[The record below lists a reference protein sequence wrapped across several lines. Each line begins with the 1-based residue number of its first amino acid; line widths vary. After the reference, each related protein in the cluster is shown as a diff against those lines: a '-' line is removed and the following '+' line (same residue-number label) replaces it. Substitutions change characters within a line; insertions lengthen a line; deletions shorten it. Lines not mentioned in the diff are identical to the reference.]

1 MSAKVKL
8 ISFISAFVLVLG
20 IMIIGVLSAEQVKVN
35 IGGSVSFNATNV
47 YARVSGD
54 ISGAGSGNKTF
65 STLTYSASET
75 TGDES
80 DWTNLALEFTE
91 TPNPIE
97 ITITVENLST
107 QRTLTVNLE
116 NTLKGEGLDI
126 AVTRDNGSYTSAAN
140 VELPVSTG
148 DGSSTTTFIL
158 TLTVANPN
166 EDLTDVNFGY
176 ILNLFDENYTPPPTP
191 ASSFT
196 FSYSD
201 TNNTASITKFV
212 GSETEV
218 IIPSTVE
225 NNGTTYKV
233 TEIADGTSSSG
244 AFYDSNITSVV
255 IPDTVTSIGDY
266 AFESC
271 DSLTSITIPSSV
283 TSIGE
288 NAFWYCN
295 SLTSIT
301 IPSSV
306 TSIGKAA
313 FNSCCALAEV
323 YNYSSLT
330 VTAGSSS
337 NGFLGYYAKVVYNA
351 RDLTGEKPETRITV
365 VGNVQYYNYGDDFIA
380 LAPAVARGTLTEVTL
395 DNRTTEI
402 NQDAFY
408 LCSSLTSV
416 NFGNNSQLTSIGE
429 NAFYYCNSLTSITIP
444 DTVTSIGDY
453 AFHNCSSLT
462 SIEVDQTNTTYSS
475 EDGVLFNK
483 AKTTLIQ
490 YPIGNT
496 RTSYIIPSSVTSIG
510 KSAFYYCNSLTS
522 ITIGKI
528 VTNIYY
534 NAFSNCCALAEV
546 YNYSPY
552 ITVTAGGSSSGQL
565 GRYAKVVYN
574 ADDLTGEKPETRI
587 KDNNGVRY
595 YDDGKNTVVA
605 LYPLSKDITTVS
617 LDSRTTEIQPVAF
630 KNCNSLTSIT
640 IPEGVTSIG
649 GSAFSECSNLAMVNF
664 GENSQLTRIGADAF
678 RYCHSLTSITIPSSV
693 TSIGSQA
700 FNDCYALAEVYNY
713 SNLKITQ
720 GAPNP
725 SVGHLGRYARVIYN
739 ASNLTGNK
747 PASRITEIN
756 DVQYYNYGSDFIALA
771 PAVARGALTDVSL
784 DSRTTRITQYCF
796 SGCSGLTRITI
807 NATTPPTLGSFAIP
821 DNVTNIYVP
830 KGSVDAYKAAS
841 GWSSYASIISAI

>member
-20 IMIIGVLSAEQVKVN
+20 IMIIGVLSAEQVQVN

-80 DWTNLALEFTE
+80 DWTDLALEFTE
-91 TPNPIE
+91 TPDPIV

-323 YNYSSLT
+323 YNYSPRIT

-337 NGFLGYYAKVVYNA
+337 NGYLGYYAKVVYNA
-351 RDLTGEKPETRITV
+351 RDLTGEKPATRITV

-380 LAPAVARGTLTEVTL
+380 LAPAVARETLTEVTL

-402 NQDAFY
+402 NQNAFKN
-408 LCSSLTSV
+408 CNSLTSITIPDGV
-416 NFGNNSQLTSIGE
+416 TSIGE

-546 YNYSPY
+546 YNYSSLTIPQG
-552 ITVTAGGSSSGQL
+552 TSDSSVGNLGQ
-565 GRYAKVVYN
+565 YAKVVYN
-574 ADDLTGEKPETRI
+574 ASDLTEEKPATRI
-587 KDNNGVRY
+587 
-595 YDDGKNTVVA
+595 TVV
-605 LYPLSKDITTVS
+605 D
-617 LDSRTTEIQPVAF
+617 
-630 KNCNSLTSIT
+630 N
-640 IPEGVTSIG
+640 
-649 GSAFSECSNLAMVNF
+649 M
-664 GENSQLTRIGADAF
+664 
-678 RYCHSLTSITIPSSV
+678 
-693 TSIGSQA
+693 
-700 FNDCYALAEVYNY
+700 
-713 SNLKITQ
+713 
-720 GAPNP
+720 
-725 SVGHLGRYARVIYN
+725 
-739 ASNLTGNK
+739 
-747 PASRITEIN
+747 
-756 DVQYYNYGSDFIALA
+756 QYYEYGSDFIALA
-771 PAVARGALTDVSL
+771 PISRDVTEVSL
-784 DSRTTRITQYCF
+784 DRRTTEINLYALYHCDSLTSITIPDRVTSIGDSAFKDCRNLTSITIPDSVTSIGADAFDTCDSLTTILIPDSVTSIGDGAFY
-796 SGCSGLTRITI
+796 GCRNLTSITISSNVTSIGGYTFASCSSLTSITIPESVTSIDPYAFLNCSSLTSITI
-807 NATTPPTLGSFAIP
+807 NAVTPPRLRGSDPIP
-821 DNVTNIYVP
+821 SNVTNIYVP
-830 KGSVDAYKAAS
+830 AESVSAYQSAS
-841 GWSSYASIISAI
+841 SWLNYASIISAIQ